1 MFCLQKY
8 LISVIIINE
17 NVKLSNE
24 TSILFNI
31 FIGYHSSLAGKGI
44 LVGFKMLLRGR
55 WFYLALCGAS
65 SGK

>member
-1 MFCLQKY
+1 MFCFLMY
-8 LISVIIINE
+8 LISKIINDE

-44 LVGFKMLLRGR
+44 LVGYGMLLYER
-55 WFYLALCGAS
+55 CG
-65 SGK
+65 KK